1 MRAFTGG
8 DNNGLDAHSRK
19 VQAISLLSGDMATP
33 VSGTALNSTPL
44 IEKSAARV
52 WRSLRYLGI
61 SDQELPDAS
70 QEVFLIVHRRLGEF
84 RGDSSFET
92 WLFGIC
98 VGVARNARRRQTKQR
113 QRFSSLPDE
122 ENPSLEV
129 GVEQTL
135 DLQRARVRLRAALSQ
150 LSEEQREVFVLH
162 EIEELEMRTVAETVG
177 CPLFTAYS
185 RLRRARQEL
194 TKILK
199 GDVR

>member
-1 MRAFTGG
+1 M
-8 DNNGLDAHSRK
+8 
-19 VQAISLLSGDMATP
+19 QALSLLSGDVAAP
-33 VSGTALNSTPL
+33 VSGTALNSTTL

-113 QRFSSLPDE
+113 QRFSSLPEGEKPAPDD
-122 ENPSLEV
+122 
-129 GVEQTL
+129 GVERAL
-135 DLQRARVRLRAALSQ
+135 DLERARARLRVALGQ

-162 EIEELEMRTVAETVG
+162 EIEELEMRAVAETVG